1 MQHSKI
7 KIAIIGTGH
16 RAEVVMEL
24 LKQFREKV
32 EIPVVYDP
40 DYTRSEKYIKD
51 LFLDGTIIARSYQ
64 EAIDYPGIEWVM
76 VFSPNA
82 FHCEHVLAAF
92 QTGKHVFSE
101 KPIATSVQD
110 CKKIYDAYL
119 ASGKI
124 FATGFVLRYA
134 PLYRKVKELL
144 DTGKFGSIMQIEAN
158 EHIPPYH
165 GSHIMRNWRRHT
177 DISGPHIL
185 EKCCHD
191 LDLIIWYS
199 QSLPSK
205 VASFASRDFF
215 VPSHKELEE
224 KYPKL
229 FEGWYDAHALK
240 SSFTGDT
247 DLMDNQIIIAEMRN
261 GVKVSFNAT
270 MCNCIPERRMFFHC
284 TAGSLKVDLYSHL
297 IQYKLI
303 GSHEIHTIDIAGDGH
318 AGGDPFIMKELYETM
333 STGAKPKC
341 SGCEGLESAVFALA
355 CDQAAATNQIVD
367 VEPTWRSLQR

>member
-1 MQHSKI
+1 MAQSKI
-7 KIAIIGTGH
+7 KITLIGTGH
-16 RAEVVMEL
+16 RAEVVRHL
-24 LKQFREKV
+24 LAHADGKA

-40 DYTRSEKYIKD
+40 DRTRAEKFIRD
-51 LFLDGTIIARSYQ
+51 LSLEGTKIVDTYQ
-64 EAIDYPGIEWVM
+64 EAIGWPGIEWVM
-76 VFSPNA
+76 VFSPNS
-82 FHCEHVLAAF
+82 FHCTHVTAAF
-92 QTGKHVFSE
+92 QAGKHVFSE
-101 KPIATSVQD
+101 KPIAASLED
-110 CKKIYDAYL
+110 CKKIYDAHL
-119 ASGKI
+119 ASGKF

-144 DTGKFGSIMQIEAN
+144 DTGKFGKIMQIEAN
-158 EHIPPYH
+158 EHIPSNH

-205 VASFASRDFF
+205 IASFASRDFF
-215 VPSHKELEE
+215 VPANRNLEE
-224 KYPKL
+224 KFPHL

-261 GVKVSFNAT
+261 GIKVSFNAT

-284 TAGSLKVDLYSHL
+284 TTGSLIVDLYSHL
-297 IQYKLI
+297 IRYKLL
-303 GSHEIHTIDIAGDGH
+303 GSNEIHSIDIGGDGH
-318 AGGDPFIMKELYETM
+318 AGGDPFIMKELFETM
-333 STGAKPKC
+333 STGSKPKC
-341 SGCEGLESAVFALA
+341 SGSEGLESAVFALA
-355 CDQAAATNQIVD
+355 CDQASTTGKIVD
-367 VEPTWRSLQR
+367 LEPTWQALQR